1 MNGVA
6 IHAARIP
13 SVRCAMTFQFEE
25 PLKRPIQGQLLRLSR
40 RRQVAIYLRDDEL
53 WVADFIDGRGEITD
67 ARTWFRFHCA
77 SSSPSSMRRRMVL
90 ESAIPLS
97 ASLAQKV
104 ERLHRINAA
113 SDNQDAV
120 QSKESKSDH

>member
-1 MNGVA
+1 
-6 IHAARIP
+6 
-13 SVRCAMTFQFEE
+13 MTFQFEE

-67 ARTWFRFHCA
+67 ARTWFRFNCA
-77 SSSPSSMRRRMVL
+77 SPSPSPMRRRMVL

-97 ASLAQKV
+97 SSLAQKV
-104 ERLHRINAA
+104 ERLHRLSAA

-120 QSKESKSDH
+120 QPKGNKNE